1 MYSAEDEGPV
11 PPDWRAVADSRIAA
25 GAVRP
30 GKRRGRKVDS
40 RADKHPA
47 EQTMDKPFLDVN

>member
-1 MYSAEDEGPV
+1 MHPAEDDGLV

-30 GKRRGRKVDS
+30 GKRRRRKVDS
-40 RADKHPA
+40 RADGHPA
-47 EQTMDKPFLDVN
+47 EQAMDKPFLDVN